1 MSRRFQFVL
10 LSLMVLTAAA
20 AAAVDTVSRVFT
32 LRYVSVAEVSAAVQ
46 PMLSESGTLTLQPSQ
61 RRMTVQDLPD
71 IIDRVAKLIREL
83 DHVPNRYR
91 IEVEL
96 LEGGPVQPY
105 GTADEVEADERL
117 RKMFKFPAYRRV
129 GSAVLEG
136 ELGSE
141 AQADLGRGFQ
151 ISFLTQLP
159 AYSADSPWG
168 SPDPGNRIH
177 LRGLLLQ
184 RLHVKPGGEQESE
197 QVLRTTVLLSPN
209 QKVYIGAGGSENAAV
224 GWVLIIQAQGVG
236 SK

>member
-1 MSRRFQFVL
+1 MSRRFQML
-10 LSLMVLTAAA
+10 LLALMLVTAAA
-20 AAAVDTVSRVFT
+20 ASGADTVSRVFT
-32 LRYVSVAEVSAAVQ
+32 LRHVSVVEVSAAVQ
-46 PMLSESGTLTLQPSQ
+46 PMLSERGTLTLQPSQ
-61 RRMTVQDLPD
+61 RRMTVQDLPEV
-71 IIDRVAKLIREL
+71 IDRVAKLIGQL
-83 DHVPNRYR
+83 DHVPSRYR

-136 ELGSE
+136 ELGSQ

-159 AYSADSPWG
+159 AYSPDSPWG
-168 SPDPGNRIH
+168 SPDPGDRIH
-177 LRGLLLQ
+177 LRGLVLQ
-184 RLHVKPGGEQESE
+184 RVREKTDGEQESE

-224 GWVLIIQAQGVG
+224 GWVLIIRAQSVG